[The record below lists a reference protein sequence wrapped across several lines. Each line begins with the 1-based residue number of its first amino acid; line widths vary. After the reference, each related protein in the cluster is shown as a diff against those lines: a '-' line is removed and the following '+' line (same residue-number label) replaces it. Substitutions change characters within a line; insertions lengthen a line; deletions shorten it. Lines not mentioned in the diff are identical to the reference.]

1 MAMADNADLVVL
13 ATTGPERMESMPDV
27 PTMKEQGVDATFSQW
42 RSYVLPAGASD
53 DVIAYYDDVFAQVMA
68 DEDFQKE
75 LADGG
80 FNFVNVVGHED
91 CTQFMEDDFNANK
104 DAIIAAAQAQ

>member
-1 MAMADNADLVVL
+1 
-13 ATTGPERMESMPDV
+13 
-27 PTMKEQGVDATFSQW
+27 
-42 RSYVLPAGASD
+42 
-53 DVIAYYDDVFAQVMA
+53 MA